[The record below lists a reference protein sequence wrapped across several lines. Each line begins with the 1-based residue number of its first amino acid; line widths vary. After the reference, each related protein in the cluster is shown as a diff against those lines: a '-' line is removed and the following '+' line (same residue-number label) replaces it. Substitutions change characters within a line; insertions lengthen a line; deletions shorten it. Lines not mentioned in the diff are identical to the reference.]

1 MFLSSDNK
9 DLNIVSEKFTNIHK
23 TCLSMLQ
30 HAAVDTNVVK
40 VIKNLS
46 ISMLNACQDSMYQNC
61 IDISNNNYSNNN
73 YNAN

>member
-1 MFLSSDNK
+1 MPNINIIYYNVLFLLLFFSDNK

-30 HAAVDTNVVK
+30 CAAIDTNVVK

-46 ISMLNACQDSMYQNC
+46 ISMLNACQDSMY
-61 IDISNNNYSNNN
+61 
-73 YNAN
+73 